1 MNLTEMRTK
10 VRRDLRDEDSENYRW
25 TDDELERHIARALSE
40 FSEAVPFEQKPQLST
55 TLGSMDID
63 ISSLSDRIMVKAV
76 EYPIDTV
83 PRSYQ
88 RFSLWED
95 TLTLLGDYV
104 PDGSDCYIYYGKL
117 HTLDSQTS
125 TIPSKHEDLV
135 AMGAAGYALVA
146 WASYA
151 INQVNLGGTG
161 TPGLFSA
168 AGQDKLRQFRQELKR
183 LGRLGKLRIA
193 RLYTPATSIVSMS
206 SDPGP

>member
-1 MNLTEMRTK
+1 MNLSDMRTN

-25 TDDELERHIARALSE
+25 TNDELERHITRAVSE
-40 FSEAVPFEQKPQLST
+40 FSEAVPLEQKAQLLT

-63 ISSLSDRIMVKAV
+63 ISSLSDRIMVKAL
-76 EYPIDTV
+76 EYPIDAW

-117 HTLDSQTS
+117 HTLDVSSS
-125 TIPSKHEDLV
+125 TIPTKHEDLV
-135 AMGAAGYALVA
+135 ALGAEGYALVA
-146 WASYA
+146 WAAFA
-151 INQVNLGGTG
+151 INQVSLGGTG
-161 TPGLFSA
+161 TPTLFRIE
-168 AGQDKLRQFRQELKR
+168 GQQKLRQFRKELKR
-183 LGRLGKLRIA
+183 LGRLGKARVA